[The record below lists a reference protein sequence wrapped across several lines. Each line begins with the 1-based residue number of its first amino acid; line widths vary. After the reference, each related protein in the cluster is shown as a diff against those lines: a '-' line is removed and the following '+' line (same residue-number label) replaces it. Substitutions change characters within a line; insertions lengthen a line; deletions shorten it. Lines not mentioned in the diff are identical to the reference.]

1 MSLGDINIRLQ
12 LLLLEPQKLH
22 RQFLAWLLL
31 PLPCL
36 LACAFV
42 GRAITAGRAAV
53 GTKEP
58 AAGTATAAL
67 LAAVAAGNAAVVA
80 TVVANAT
87 CLTVA
92 GRGAVAA
99 AC

>member
-1 MSLGDINIRLQ
+1 
-12 LLLLEPQKLH
+12 
-22 RQFLAWLLL
+22 
-31 PLPCL
+31 
-36 LACAFV
+36 
-42 GRAITAGRAAV
+42 
-53 GTKEP
+53 
-58 AAGTATAAL
+58 L